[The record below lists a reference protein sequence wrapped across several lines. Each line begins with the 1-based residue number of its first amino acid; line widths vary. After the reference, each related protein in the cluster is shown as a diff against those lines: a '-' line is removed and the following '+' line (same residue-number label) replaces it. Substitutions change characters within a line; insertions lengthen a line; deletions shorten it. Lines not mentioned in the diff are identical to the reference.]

1 MPTAVK
7 KEEEVEI
14 IQEEQDAPDSPSS
27 VTVDLDKK
35 LEEEKKEEPKQEIP
49 KGASQEDIRKLHNT
63 IAYEARKYDKIQKE
77 LQELK
82 DQLKASSLPKA
93 EQKEV
98 IDEIDKLAQQDWK
111 AGVKLLVKEDI
122 EDRVNAVLKKRDE
135 DALASQ
141 RRYAVDQE
149 LDNSKKLVMQKYP
162 KIEEDGSE
170 ENKLYLEVI
179 NEHPELLKNTHGP
192 EIAMYRMEE
201 RMRAMGRIPPTVR
214 PVIDKEVNRLVRAGA
229 SSVIGRTA
237 SPNGKITL
245 TKEQKEFCDH
255 YKIPYERY
263 AKNLKA
269 DEARGG
275 VEA

>member
-7 KEEEVEI
+7 KEEQDVEI

-35 LEEEKKEEPKQEIP
+35 PEEKKEESKQDVP
-49 KGASQEDIRKLHNT
+49 KGASAEDIRRLHNT
-63 IAYEARKYDKIQKE
+63 IAFEARKYEKLQKDI
-77 LQELK
+77 QELK
-82 DQLKASSLPKA
+82 DQLKASQLPKA
-93 EQKEV
+93 EQQEV
-98 IDEIDKLAQQDWK
+98 QDEIDKLAQKDWK
-111 AGVKLLVKEDI
+111 AGVKKVVEKDI
-122 EDRVNAVLKKRDE
+122 EDKVNAILKKREE
-135 DALASQ
+135 DAQVSQ

-149 LDNSKKLVMQKYP
+149 LETSKKLVMQKYP
-162 KIEEDGSE
+162 KIEEEGSE
-170 ENKLYLEVI
+170 ENNLYLEVI

-201 RMRAMGRIPPTVR
+201 KMRAMGRIPPTVR

-229 SSVIGRTA
+229 SSVIGRQA

-255 YKIPYERY
+255 WKIPYEQY

-269 DEARGG
+269 GEARGG